1 MALTFLSLVALC
13 FDRRIKRCLKMY
25 RTSLET
31 GLPSEAIPALQE
43 HYGKNM
49 LPQPPK
55 TSALKMVWTQLTDFM
70 ILLLLA
76 VAVLMAATEEFIPM
90 TVLLIVVVL
99 NTIIGFTQEYKAGR
113 ALDALTKLSVPKAQ
127 VLRDGATS
135 MINSEELV
143 PGDIVILEEGES
155 IPADLRLA
163 EVSQLEII
171 ESILTGES
179 VAVSKDPKEI
189 KTLTRKLPLGDCK
202 GNAFMSTVVAK
213 GRGKGIVVR
222 TGRLTEIGKIS
233 TAITGHAKALTP
245 VQRKLAILGKLLV
258 VFAIL
263 LCAIMAGIMIGY
275 KNPTGES
282 LKVALR

>member
-1 MALTFLSLVALC
+1 
-13 FDRRIKRCLKMY
+13 MY
-25 RTSLET
+25 RTSLQT

-43 HYGKNM
+43 HYGRNI
-49 LPQPPK
+49 LPQPPR
-55 TSALKMVWTQLTDFM
+55 TSVFKMLWTQFTDFM

-76 VAVLMAATEEFIPM
+76 VAILMAATKDFIPM
-90 TVLLIVVVL
+90 AVLLIVVVL
-99 NTIIGFTQEYKAGR
+99 NAIIGFTQEYKAGK

-143 PGDIVILEEGES
+143 PGDVVIMEEGES
-155 IPADLRLA
+155 VPADLRLA

-179 VAVSKDPKEI
+179 VAVVKDPKEI
-189 KTLTRKLPLGDCK
+189 RTLTRKLPIGDCK

-222 TGRLTEIGKIS
+222 TGRLTEMGKIS
-233 TAITGHAKALTP
+233 AAITGHSKALTP
-245 VQRKLAILGKLLV
+245 VQKKLALLGKLLV
-258 VFAIL
+258 VFAIV
-263 LCAIMAGIMIGY
+263 LCAVMAGIKIGY
-275 KNPTGES
+275 HNPTGES
-282 LKVALR
+282 LKVALRYNDLISLELAGS

>member
-1 MALTFLSLVALC
+1 M
-13 FDRRIKRCLKMY
+13 
-25 RTSLET
+25 ET
-31 GLPSEAIPALQE
+31 GLPSEAIPALRE
-43 HYGKNM
+43 HYGKNV
-49 LPQPPK
+49 LPQPPR
-55 TSALKMVWTQLTDFM
+55 TSVVKMLWTQFTDFM

-76 VAVLMAATEEFIPM
+76 VAVLMAGTKDFIPM

-99 NTIIGFTQEYKAGR
+99 NAVIGFTQEYKAGK
-113 ALDALTKLSVPKAQ
+113 ALDALTKLSVPRAQ
-127 VLRDGATS
+127 VLRDGTTS
-135 MINSEELV
+135 IVDSEELV

-155 IPADLRLA
+155 VPADLRLA

-222 TGRLTEIGKIS
+222 TGRLTEMGKIS
-233 TAITGHAKALTP
+233 AAITGQGKVLTP
-245 VQRKLAILGKLLV
+245 VQRKLSMLGKILV
-258 VFAIL
+258 AFAL
-263 LCAIMAGIMIGY
+263 VLCALMAGIQIAY
-275 KNPTGES
+275 KHPVPES
-282 LKVALR
+282 LKVALRYVKWLLKNANVFNSNGT